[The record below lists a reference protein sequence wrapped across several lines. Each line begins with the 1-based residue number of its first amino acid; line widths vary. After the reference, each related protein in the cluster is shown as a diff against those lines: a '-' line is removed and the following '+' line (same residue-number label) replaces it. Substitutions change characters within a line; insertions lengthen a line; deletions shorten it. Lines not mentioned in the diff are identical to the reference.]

1 MSERKCP
8 PEEPGR
14 FDLRNV
20 DPEARSQPL
29 LSTGEGSKDGAD
41 VELPLSLEACH
52 TGLQA
57 LTQELRWVLL
67 ENQALRDENASLLQ
81 TNAALQGENR
91 ELVYQDHL
99 TGLPNRRFVDKCLRG
114 QERRSRSPL
123 TNEFAILVVDV
134 NEFKRINDRFGHLE
148 GDRALCWV
156 AQFLVKNTRDTD
168 VCCRLAGDEFLAIL
182 SNTTA
187 AGAETV
193 MNRLREK
200 LETENEGRMLPIQLS
215 MGAAAYP
222 AQGMTVEELFDAADA
237 AMYRDKRRQKRVPF
251 SFFALVQHRRSA
263 RRLVEP
269 LPWDVNYRADR
280 PEVEAEGCR
289 TSSGSDR
296 RRCPAGNDATT

>member
-1 MSERKCP
+1 MRILLGITSKLGYVIENSQKYELAQNSAGTDFLTELP
-8 PEEPGR
+8 
-14 FDLRNV
+14 N
-20 DPEARSQPL
+20 ARS
-29 LSTGEGSKDGAD
+29 LSVHLA
-41 VELPLSLEACH
+41 
-52 TGLQA
+52 
-57 LTQELRWVLL
+57 QELAR
-67 ENQALRDENASLLQ
+67 
-81 TNAALQGENR
+81 AARNR
-91 ELVYQDHL
+91 TTL
-99 TGLPNRRFVDKCLRG
+99 
-114 QERRSRSPL
+114 
-123 TNEFAILVVDV
+123 AVVVSDLDGFKDV
-134 NEFKRINDRFGHLE
+134 NDRYGHLE

-156 AQFLVKNTRDTD
+156 AQFLVRNTRDTD